1 MYNITYVSD
10 IDRQRLVALNEA
22 LRMAGTTEEQQEI
35 REEISEIEA
44 RRKPLH
50 DCTLLECSELRT
62 AIWDKFDKLNRTGKY
77 GTARNFKLM
86 LHQIEIRQGI
96 IHREAALEEAK
107 RMHEAAQGKAK
118 QVADIKQKLE
128 DRRDDSDEK
137 TVSSRW
143 TTGIGRL
150 D

>member
-10 IDRQRLVALNEA
+10 IDRKRLVVLNDA
-22 LRMAGTTEEQQEI
+22 LRMVSTTEEQQEI
-35 REEISEIEA
+35 REEISEIET

-50 DCTLLECSELRT
+50 DCTLLECSELRA

-77 GTARNFKLM
+77 GMARNFKLM
-86 LHQIEIRQGI
+86 LQQIEIRQSL
-96 IHREAALEEAK
+96 IHREMALEEEK
-107 RMHEAAQGKAK
+107 RRLEVAQGKAK
-118 QVADIKQKLE
+118 QVADIKQKLD
-128 DRRDDSDEK
+128 DRREESNE
-137 TVSSRW
+137 TMSSSRW